1 MDIYEITIIL
11 IKQSIILIES
21 IADILIAM
29 NAVNVQT

>member
-21 IADILIAM
+21 IADILIVI
-29 NAVNVQT
+29 NAVNVQI